1 MDCVVEKKEGM
12 RFKYRQMGIRFTI
25 GGHIIQGDLQK
36 KMLWSDSTPLHD
48 SLSSTRMCDF
58 LPTYVHSHRD

>member
-1 MDCVVEKKEGM
+1 
-12 RFKYRQMGIRFTI
+12 MGIRFTI